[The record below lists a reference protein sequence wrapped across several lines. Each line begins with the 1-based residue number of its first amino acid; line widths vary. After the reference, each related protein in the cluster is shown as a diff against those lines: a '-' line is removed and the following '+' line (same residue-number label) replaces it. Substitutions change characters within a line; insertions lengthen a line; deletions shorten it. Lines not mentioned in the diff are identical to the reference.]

1 MKFNVRAHMLRMD
14 RYESCKPFGIPS
26 APRER
31 RLGRRIGA
39 GQNDAE
45 ALSELLETLRDQQD
59 WRREAA
65 RWPEAVA

>member
-1 MKFNVRAHMLRMD
+1 MD
-14 RYESCKPFGIPS
+14 RYESCKPFVIAS
-26 APRER
+26 APPRR
-31 RLGRRIGA
+31 RLGQRFGA

>member
-1 MKFNVRAHMLRMD
+1 MD
-14 RYESCKPFGIPS
+14 RYESCRPSVLPS

-31 RLGRRIGA
+31 RLGPRFGG
-39 GQNDAE
+39 GQNDAD
-45 ALSELLETLRDQQD
+45 ALNELLETLRDQRD